1 MKPLLRK
8 SLMWIP
14 VGIMVLSTVLSAT
27 AQPSLF
33 QKDFAWEEFR
43 ERRNRILDS
52 IGNNGIA
59 LIQGGLSVS
68 AFEVFRQTNE
78 FYYLT
83 GLEIPH
89 AYLLLNGR
97 NRRATL
103 YLPHRDEVRERS
115 EGKTLSAEDAA
126 LITRTTGIDD
136 VLPLESLSVTLA
148 RLSTYYPVPVIHTP
162 YSPGEGKAC
171 SRDELLAGVA
181 RITSDPWTDV
191 RSKEANFLHLLRLR
205 FPQFETRDL
214 SPLLDEMRLIKS
226 PAEIDLIRTASEIAG
241 VGLFE
246 AMKSTKPGML
256 EYQLAAISRFHYLMS
271 GSRFEGYSA
280 IVGGGKNAWYGHYF
294 HNTDTLRSGDLV
306 LMDFAPDYRYYTSDV
321 TRMWPVNGK
330 FSQGQRELYSVIVAF
345 HKELLKRIRPG
356 VSASQVTDEAI
367 AALRPIIEKMSFSKP
382 IYRKAAE
389 GALSFRGGLSHP
401 VGMAVHDVGNYWKG
415 VLKPGMVFAVDPMIW
430 VPEENLYVRVEDVGV
445 VTETGFENFSSFVPF
460 EIEDIEKLMKRDGV
474 TDKMDFEKPP
484 SRKR

>member
-1 MKPLLRK
+1 MTLLFRK
-8 SLMWIP
+8 FLMLILVS
-14 VGIMVLSTVLSAT
+14 VGILFSAVPSSAQT
-27 AQPSLF
+27 ALF
-33 QKDFAWEEFR
+33 QKDFEWTEFE
-43 ERRNRILDS
+43 ERRNRIMDS
-52 IGNNGIA
+52 IGANGIA
-59 LIQGGLSVS
+59 LVQGGLSVTG
-68 AFEVFRQTNE
+68 FEVFRQTNE

-89 AYLLLNGR
+89 AYILMNGR
-97 NRRATL
+97 NRRTTI

-126 LITRTTGIDD
+126 LIISATGIDD
-136 VLPLESLSVTLA
+136 VLPLENLSLTLA
-148 RLSTYYPVPVIHTP
+148 RLTTYYPVPVVYTP
-162 YSPGEGKAC
+162 HSPGEGKAC

-181 RITSDPWTDV
+181 RITADPWTDV
-191 RSKEANFLHLLRLR
+191 RSKEANFINLLRLR
-205 FPQFETRDL
+205 YPQLETRDL

-226 PAEIDLIRTASEIAG
+226 PAEIDLVRKASEIAG
-241 VGLFE
+241 VGLIE
-246 AMKSTKPGML
+246 VIKSTKPGML

-280 IVGGGKNAWYGHYF
+280 IVGGGTNAWFGHYF
-294 HNTDTLRSGDLV
+294 QNTDTLRSGDLV

-321 TRMWPVNGK
+321 SRMWPVNGK
-330 FSQGQRELYSVIVAF
+330 FTQGQRELYGVIVAF

-356 VSASQVTDEAI
+356 VSASQITDEAI
-367 AALRPIIEKMSFSKP
+367 EALRPIIAKMSFSKP

-430 VPEENLYVRVEDVGV
+430 VPEEKLYVRVEDVGV

-460 EIEDIEKLMKRDGV
+460 EIEEIEKLMKKDGV
-474 TDKMDFEKPP
+474 TDKMDFQKPP
-484 SRKR
+484 TRNR